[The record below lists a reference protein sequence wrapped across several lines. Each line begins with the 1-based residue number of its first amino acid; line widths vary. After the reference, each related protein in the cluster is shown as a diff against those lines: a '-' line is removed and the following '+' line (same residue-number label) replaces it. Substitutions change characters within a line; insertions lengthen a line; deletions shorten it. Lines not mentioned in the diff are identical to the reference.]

1 MAKMGNGYGS
11 EFHLLR
17 FLGRHR
23 AYFDQQ
29 ILTVVGAKE
38 VEWLDS
44 PFDSKSPSKDREWK
58 SLNFLDR
65 QTANV
70 TSEWEKWWPVGRGIH
85 NWDAV
90 GRVNFG
96 AGWEWLL
103 VEAKANVEEIRSSC
117 GAVGGLKKIEGAL
130 TEVKAALNVPSNRDW
145 LNGYYQFCNRVAVL
159 HFLNNHQE
167 PSHLL
172 LVYFL
177 GDRGDRTRTC
187 PETKVGWDPAL
198 AEQKRHVGL
207 GEEHPL
213 RARIHALF
221 LPVCPDNF

>member
-23 AYFDQQ
+23 RYFDQQ
-29 ILTVVGAKE
+29 VLTVIGAKE

-44 PFDSKSPSKDREWK
+44 PFDNKSPSKDREWK
-58 SLNFLDR
+58 GLDFLERDP
-65 QTANV
+65 ANIA
-70 TSEWEKWWPVGRGIH
+70 SEWEKWWPVGRGIH

-117 GAVGGLKKIEGAL
+117 GAVGGVKKIESAL
-130 TEVKAALNVPSNRDW
+130 TEVKAALNVPSDRDW
-145 LNGYYQFCNRVAVL
+145 A
-159 HFLNNHQE
+159 
-167 PSHLL
+167 
-172 LVYFL
+172 
-177 GDRGDRTRTC
+177 
-187 PETKVGWDPAL
+187 
-198 AEQKRHVGL
+198 
-207 GEEHPL
+207 
-213 RARIHALF
+213 
-221 LPVCPDNF
+221 